1 VQMYHHSPLSIG
13 ADISRLSRGRRAVPE
28 ASPFSEG
35 VAASGGG
42 RCEASASSAA
52 SISCLI
58 YSVEAL
64 HLLAFLH
71 HPETDDSAALELP
84 VASRLEQ
91 GR

>member
-1 VQMYHHSPLSIG
+1 MYHDCHEEEELYRKHRHFQKELLHLEEEDAKLLLLRPLV
-13 ADISRLSRGRRAVPE
+13 SR
-28 ASPFSEG
+28 
-35 VAASGGG
+35 
-42 RCEASASSAA
+42 
-52 SISCLI
+52 LI